1 MKISKQKR
9 FDLSP
14 LTIRRGEEFDYPT
27 CLALYHK
34 AFPSNERHPDE
45 VILQRIKSGTSM
57 LYVAETKDQFVGF
70 ALLHDLTVVPF
81 VLLDYLAVEKDLR
94 GKGYGSELLCFVQE
108 KCWQRDAFLLVE
120 AEDPDFGENQI
131 DRIRRIHFYQRNGGC
146 LIPKINYL
154 LPPLDNT
161 VPTEMKLIVFCQKN
175 YLELSQDQLTKL
187 LGALYEQLYKRGD
200 KDVLFRLI
208 LQSINEAYDTN

>member
-1 MKISKQKR
+1 
-9 FDLSP
+9 
-14 LTIRRGEEFDYPT
+14 
-27 CLALYHK
+27 
-34 AFPSNERHPDE
+34 
-45 VILQRIKSGTSM
+45 M

-81 VLLDYLAVEKDLR
+81 VLLDYLAVEEDLR
-94 GKGYGSELLCFVQE
+94 GKGYGSELLHFVRT
-108 KCWQRDAFLLVE
+108 KCWQQDAFLLVE
-120 AEDPDFGENQI
+120 AENPDFGGNQI

-161 VPTEMKLIVFCQKN
+161 LPTEMKLIVFSQKN
-175 YLELSQDQLTKL
+175 CLELSKDQLTKL

-200 KDVLFRLI
+200 EDVFFRLI
-208 LQSINEAYDTN
+208 LQSINEFYDTN

>member
-1 MKISKQKR
+1 MMEREKSMI
-9 FDLSP
+9 DLTS
-14 LTIRRGEEFDYPT
+14 LNIRKAKEYDYSA
-27 CLALYHK
+27 CLELYHE

-45 VILQRIKSGTSM
+45 VILQRITSGSSI

-81 VLLDYLAVEKDLR
+81 VLLDYLAVQRDLR
-94 GKGYGSELLCFVQE
+94 GKGYGSEMLRFVRE
-108 KCWQRDAFLLVE
+108 KCWQQDTFLLVE
-120 AEDPDFGENQI
+120 AEEPEFGENQN
-131 DRIRRIHFYQRNGGC
+131 DRLRRIHFYQRNGGC

-161 VPTEMKLIVFCQKN
+161 FPTEMKLIVFSQAN
-175 YLELSQDQLTKL
+175 HLELCKDRLIEL
-187 LGALYEQLYKRGD
+187 VGALYEQLYKRG
-200 KDVLFRLI
+200 KEDVYFRLI